1 MFVLSLVIFTFVIF
15 RKQDLPLVANRWG
28 LQEIYCPKL
37 VNRRQ
42 RRQHAGRKDR
52 NSCERL
58 ERGKKRCE
66 ERLCLEKRQSRKN
79 RRTELCTKKEKKSWR
94 EFNGRWRWK
103 TRDCSSLS
111 SRRDIK
117 KCKKDKKLRKCVGNK
132 LKRKKASDKMS
143 AWLSCM
149 KK

>member
-1 MFVLSLVIFTFVIF
+1 MMFGLIVVF
-15 RKQDLPLVANRWG
+15 RKKDLPLVANRWG

-37 VNRRQ
+37 VNRRRQ
-42 RRQHAGRKDR
+42 RRQNARRKGS

-58 ERGKKRCE
+58 EGKGKKKCE
-66 ERLCLEKRQSRKN
+66 ERLCLEKRQRKSGKA
-79 RRTELCTKKEKKSWR
+79 ELCTKKEKKSWR

-111 SRRDIK
+111 SRRDVK
-117 KCKKDKKLRKCVGNK
+117 KCKKDKKQRKCVDNK
-132 LKRKKASDKMS
+132 MKRKKASDKMS
-143 AWLSCM
+143 AWLSCV